1 MLQRPGLL
9 RRGQPPFVQQA
20 AVDARYH
27 GHVFRPL
34 QPSLQLQAGHAH
46 RRHIPQI
53 GGQVGVLQ
61 AQGIRAPAGAVHAVG
76 QTAGLGAGAPVAAAL
91 SQHGAHLALAG
102 VAHTQRPVAEHLDLR
117 AAAGADLPYL
127 VPVQLPGQHHALH
140 AQRRGRIGTAQRE
153 QAHLRA
159 GVKRQVRHDLL
170 CQGQQAP
177 VLHQHR
183 VHAHGAG
190 LSQRCGRPGQL
201 PVGQQGVQ
209 GQKDPHAPQ
218 MAIPHRRREFLV
230 GKVFRAPPRVERT
243 EAHIHRVRAVL
254 HRGGQCLISPRGGQK
269 LHHHRRLFWFWAF
282 CSFRRSSAASFLA
295 RLASS
300 R

>member
-1 MLQRPGLL
+1 MR
-9 RRGQPPFVQQA
+9 V
-20 AVDARYH
+20 
-27 GHVFRPL
+27 
-34 QPSLQLQAGHAH
+34 
-46 RRHIPQI
+46 
-53 GGQVGVLQ
+53 
-61 AQGIRAPAGAVHAVG
+61 PAGAVHAVG
-76 QTAGLGAGAPVAAAL
+76 QTAGLGAGTPVAAAL

-140 AQRRGRIGTAQRE
+140 AQRRGRIGAAQRE

-159 GVKRQVRHDLL
+159 GVQRQGRHDLL

-190 LSQRCGRPGQL
+190 LLQRRGRPGQL

-209 GQKDPHAPQ
+209 GQEHPHAPQ

-243 EAHIHRVRAVL
+243 EAHIHRVRAIL